1 MSATKDKTLKHTKIL
16 FPELSYQVMGAI
28 FQVFKELG
36 YGFQEK
42 YYHRALAAVLQN
54 FGIPFRQEVY
64 HPILFR
70 GKIIGRYFIDFIIDN
85 KIALEIKVGR
95 EFYPKDWKQLSAYL
109 KATGLPLGILILF
122 TKDGVRF
129 RRIANA

>member
-1 MSATKDKTLKHTKIL
+1 MPAGKQVKIIL
-16 FPELSYQVMGAI
+16 PELSYQTMGAV
-28 FQVFKELG
+28 FDVFKELG

-42 YYHRALAAVLQN
+42 YYHRALSMLLERKKIL
-54 FGIPFRQEVY
+54 FKREHY
-64 HPILFR
+64 HPVYFQ
-70 GKIIGRYFIDFIIDN
+70 GKVIGRYFIDFVIDG

-109 KATGLPLGILILF
+109 KATKLPLGILLLI